1 MIDSPKS
8 SNSKSTAVNV
18 GAQQV
23 ATLYAKAFLGAAEKA
38 GQADGLIEEFDT
50 LITVVLDGFPKLEAV
65 FGSALISHEEKSQ
78 ILDRIL
84 GTRLSPLL
92 LDFLKV
98 ISKHG
103 RLDLVRVIH
112 QEVLKLYDDLRGRV
126 RVQLQ
131 TANPMPDDLSRS
143 LIDSLR
149 KLFGGEPKLDEA
161 VDPELIGGIVLRV
174 GDTVYDGSVARQL
187 HQTREQMITRSVHE
201 IQSRRDRLRHS
212 GGN

>member
-1 MIDSPKS
+1 MIDSAKS
-8 SNSKSTAVNV
+8 KNSKSTAVNV

-23 ATLYAKAFLGAAEKA
+23 ATLYAKAFLGAAENA
-38 GQADGLIEEFDT
+38 GKTDAVIEEFNA
-50 LITVVLDGFPKLEAV
+50 LVTVVLDGFPKLETV
-65 FGSALISHEEKSQ
+65 FASALISHEEKSRL
-78 ILDRIL
+78 LDRIL
-84 GTRLSPLL
+84 GTRLSGLL

-103 RLDLVRVIH
+103 RLDLVRAIH
-112 QEVLKLYDDLRGRV
+112 QEVLKLYDELRGRV
-126 RVQLQ
+126 RVQLH
-131 TANPMPDDLSRS
+131 TATPVPDDLSRN
-143 LIDSLR
+143 LIVSLR
-149 KLFGGEPKLDEA
+149 KLLGGEPKLDEA

-187 HQTREQMITRSVHE
+187 HQAREQMITRSVHE

>member
-8 SNSKSTAVNV
+8 TNSKSAAINV

-23 ATLYAKAFLGAAEKA
+23 ATLYAKAFLGAAENA
-38 GQADGLIEEFDT
+38 GNTDTLVEELNT
-50 LITVVLDGFPKLEAV
+50 LITAVLDPFPKLEAV
-65 FGSALISHEEKSQ
+65 FGSALIPHEEKSQ

-84 GTRLSPLL
+84 GSRLSPLL

-98 ISKHG
+98 VSKHG
-103 RLDLVRVIH
+103 RLDIVRTIH
-112 QEVLKLYDDLRGRV
+112 QEILKLYDDLRGRV
-126 RVQLQ
+126 RVQLH
-131 TANPMPDDLSRS
+131 TATPIPNDLSRN
-143 LIDSLR
+143 LTDSLR
-149 KLFGGEPKLDEA
+149 RLLGGEPKLDAA

-187 HQTREQMITRSVHE
+187 YQAREQMITRSVHE